1 MMIVNNADS
10 VLNAGITDRALLLKD
25 LLEMDD
31 IIGFDADITEK
42 DDIEVFYNRRYFEV
56 KDEIIKDKEEHEY
69 TEELDELENIDFQMN
84 GKLIN
89 VSMFIHK
96 TEETNKL
103 DYLLSTRNNMGMSTN
118 MYPSLLTFND
128 SYFKIVDGKLD
139 VQPSIKKYITIK
151 EK

>member
-1 MMIVNNADS
+1 MIVNNADS